1 MGAEL
6 VVHSI
11 RQANFRDFLVVRLYR
26 RLREDV
32 GVREIAEFEEHIA
45 ARVASRFN
53 LTPRQVQ
60 TIVAEWIEARPL
72 IALAHYRYSGVDKV
86 FSSARSS
93 GRKIGVFSDYPAG
106 EKLMSLGLKADFAVS
121 ARDVNALKPNPRG
134 LELIM
139 EKAGENQNSTVL
151 IGDRPELDGEAARR
165 AGVRFLLRSSKQ
177 LESWTCFS
185 SYSDCLFAGLHA
197 GV

>member
-1 MGAEL
+1 MAY
-6 VVHSI
+6 SI
-11 RQANFRDFLVVRLYR
+11 RQGSFRDLFVVRLYR
-26 RLREDV
+26 KLREEV

-45 ARVASRFN
+45 DRVAIRFD

-72 IALAHYRYSGVDKV
+72 VALAQYRYSGVDKV

-93 GRKIGVFSDYPAG
+93 GRSIGVFSDYPAG
-106 EKLMSLGLKADFAVS
+106 EKLKALGLEADYAVS

-165 AGVRFLLRSSKQ
+165 AGVRFLLRSSRQ
-177 LESWTCFS
+177 LESWTCFG

-197 GV
+197 SGRTHSC